1 MKAEKKIL
9 LGVLVGVLV
18 AFGLM
23 QFWPLQLTNPPLVS
37 EPDWDS
43 QQTRLLVERACF
55 DCHSH
60 ETVWPWYTHIVPV
73 GNLLERDV
81 QNGRQALNFSNW
93 QQTCCTLTQIDEMAE
108 TVNKGE
114 MPLPYYLILHP
125 EAELNRAERG
135 ALVNGLIATMEA
147 EIGN

>member
-1 MKAEKKIL
+1 MRAEKKIL
-9 LGVLVGVLV
+9 IGVLVGLLI
-18 AFGLM
+18 ASGLM
-23 QFWPLQLTNPPLVS
+23 QFWPLQLTNPPVVS
-37 EPDWDS
+37 EPAWDS
-43 QQTRLLVERACF
+43 ERTRRLAERACF

-81 QNGRQALNFSNW
+81 LNGRQQLNFSAW

-108 TVNKGE
+108 TVNKRE

-125 EAELNRAERG
+125 EADLTAAERG
-135 ALVNGLIATMEA
+135 ELVNGLIATMES